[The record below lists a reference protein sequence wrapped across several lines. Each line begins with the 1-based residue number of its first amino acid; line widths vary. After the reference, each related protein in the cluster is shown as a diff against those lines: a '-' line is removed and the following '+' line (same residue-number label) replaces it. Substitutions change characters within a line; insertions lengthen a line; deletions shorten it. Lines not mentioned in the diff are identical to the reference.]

1 MLHGWSSRSWNS
13 GFRLKTASWK
23 KFSAS
28 GISFP
33 LLNRVRCTTTW
44 FESEVAH
51 PLVGTAHQRDELA
64 KYQTQLQQLEERL
77 HAQGEELKD
86 TDALKNT
93 VADLRAR
100 KLSFFQL
107 SSNDPDFSYRD

>member
-23 KFSAS
+23 RFSAS

-33 LLNRVRCTTTW
+33 LLNRVRCTIVW
-44 FESEVAH
+44 SESQVAH
-51 PLVGTAHQRDELA
+51 PAVGTARQRDELA
-64 KYQTQLQQLEERL
+64 QSQTQLQQLEERL

-86 TDALKNT
+86 TDAMKNT

-100 KLSFFQL
+100 KLFSFQL
-107 SSNDPDFSYRD
+107 SSNNPNFSYRD